1 MSPLRSVTARKI
13 SEKATYQE
21 GKGCRA
27 KRGRKFYVP
36 RREKAPHEVR
46 SGVTYR
52 TVPRFTWQ
60 QNLRT
65 ETGKGIALRY
75 RIEYRAGSNNIP
87 LKSLWYVEFSTE
99 LRAPVSSFLV
109 RSSRRR
115 DCSLKPWYVAI
126 FRDVLL
132 PSWYVGT

>member
-36 RREKAPHEVR
+36 RRERAPHEVR
-46 SGVTYR
+46 SGATYR
-52 TVPRFTWQ
+52 TVPREARQ

-75 RIEYRAGSNNIP
+75 RIEYRAGSRNLRNVAVGVIP
-87 LKSLWYVEFSTE
+87 MGEYYYSPPGTRLECVSLG
-99 LRAPVSSFLV
+99 LRTGAQ
-109 RSSRRR
+109 R
-115 DCSLKPWYVAI
+115 I
-126 FRDVLL
+126 HE
-132 PSWYVGT
+132 VGTPQ

>member
-1 MSPLRSVTARKI
+1 M
-13 SEKATYQE
+13 
-21 GKGCRA
+21 
-27 KRGRKFYVP
+27 
-36 RREKAPHEVR
+36 R
-46 SGVTYR
+46 SGAKLTYR
-52 TVPRFTWQ
+52 TVPREARQ

-75 RIEYRAGSNNIP
+75 RIEYRAGSRNLRNVAVGVIP
-87 LKSLWYVEFSTE
+87 MGDIITHHPVLDLSVYHSDYVATGATSRDCSPALWYVEFSTA